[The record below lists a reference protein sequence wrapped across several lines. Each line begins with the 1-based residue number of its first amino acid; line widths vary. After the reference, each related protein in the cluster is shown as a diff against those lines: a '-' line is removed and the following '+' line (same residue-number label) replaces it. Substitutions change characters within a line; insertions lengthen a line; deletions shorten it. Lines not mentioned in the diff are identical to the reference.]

1 MDRLEKDLAGQA
13 ELIRANVLTNFGV
26 ALAKQYGVHATPTML
41 VFDGAGT
48 VVYARAGQPDVG
60 AITQAVDSALAP

>member
-1 MDRLEKDLAGQA
+1 MDRLEKDLTGQA

-26 ALAKQYGVHATPTML
+26 TLAQQYGVHATPTLL

-48 VVYARAGQPDVG
+48 VVYGQAGQPDAA
-60 AITQAVDSALAP
+60 AISQAVISASAP